1 MRRQPIRR
9 KCHIGVGDFIYL
21 RGKYVTAKWKVVRIE
36 NGTASME
43 MEGPVRK
50 EYVHPELFF
59 YIGRPL
65 WKRGLPAYPENKTLI
80 RDYQAFIVKGE
91 AMELARALIRLQKRI
106 TKLSNSVKILNC
118 TETLKKAISEIKGH
132 LKRT

>member
-1 MRRQPIRR
+1 M
-9 KCHIGVGDFIYL
+9 GDFIYL